1 MSRGRGVGLVFFLV
15 RFVFISGS
23 AELNIRWIYVG
34 MRKRGGFQVLAGR
47 REGKATRPRK
57 EGEFGFGR

>member
-1 MSRGRGVGLVFFLV
+1 LV